1 MSDAPGVEVHVE
13 RLLGRRVRDA
23 NGVVIGRIEELC
35 VEIVDGDPVVTEFH
49 VGSAALFERIG
60 SFVHQLPFFSLL
72 PWTPAMYC
80 VSSAD
85 MDLEDVRHPR
95 VRRRR
100 AELARLDGATSSPAA
115 PP

>member
-1 MSDAPGVEVHVE
+1 MNESRERHVE
-13 RLLGRRVRDA
+13 QLLGRRVRDVD
-23 NGVVIGRIEELC
+23 GVVIGRLEEFRVAL
-35 VEIVDGDPVVTEFH
+35 IDGDPVVTEFH
-49 VGSAALFERIG
+49 IGPAAALERVG
-60 SFVHQLPFFSLL
+60 AFVHQLPFFSLL